1 MSHSADQMQNKMQK
15 YIDLYRLQQSSVA
28 SALHSNLAQPVV
40 AAKNFAEAIKSLKGE
55 DAKLKEAQELAGY
68 ILELT
73 DQAYVAAYDMMRQND
88 TSISIDP
95 DEPIRPVIEKFGT
108 FLRLGDLGIN
118 LNVTENVSS
127 ISIDRFM
134 KILILDWIKGILIY
148 LSRHCDMNNID
159 IQLKAT
165 DQDLHLNIDSNIV
178 VDAEQ
183 LKTEFVFITI
193 HKQLEILSGYF
204 SIKNSTEQCCMCI
217 VIPCDCI
224 TINLNK

>member
-1 MSHSADQMQNKMQK
+1 MSHSADRTDNNMQK

-28 SALHSNLAQPVV
+28 SALHSNFAQPVV
-40 AAKNFAEAIKSLKGE
+40 AAKNFAAAINSLNGE

-88 TSISIDP
+88 TSIPVDL
-95 DEPIRPVIEKFGT
+95 DEPIRPIIEKFGT

-134 KILILDWIKGILIY
+134 KILILDWIKGVLIY
-148 LSRHCDMNNID
+148 LSRQRDVNNID
-159 IQLKAT
+159 IQLKVT
-165 DQDLHLNIDSNIV
+165 DQELNLNIDSNIV

-183 LKTEFVFITI
+183 LKTESVFITI
-193 HKQLEILSGYF
+193 HRQLELLLGHF
-204 SIKNSTEQCCMCI
+204 SIKDNTEQCCMRI
-217 VIPCDCI
+217 VIPYGCAI
-224 TINLNK
+224 ET